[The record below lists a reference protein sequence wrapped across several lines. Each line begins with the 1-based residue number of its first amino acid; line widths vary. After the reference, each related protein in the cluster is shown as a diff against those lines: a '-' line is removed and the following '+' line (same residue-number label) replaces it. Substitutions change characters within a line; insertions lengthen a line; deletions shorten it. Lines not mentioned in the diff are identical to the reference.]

1 MSSETYQKF
10 QESGNPMYKY
20 SLSRMV
26 VLENKRTGKMY
37 SFIMSI
43 AGDREYLEGKNF
55 KILENGY
62 LKKEQDFSGFVLFHE
77 LTGEFTNGWVY
88 CDGKITNTIVEAD
101 KLGVNLNLKQ
111 ATIHYYVWVE
121 TCNVYL
127 YMTSVDGIIQKIEAT
142 EGHCTSEMISAGSY
156 TIGSEMPT
164 SGGSGEY
171 GPAVIEAGEACGC
184 TICPVCGGCMVD
196 DALKVAQLP
205 GDDTPPPTFF
215 DCEVCS
221 CPTLSNPCDQVQSL
235 GNSSA
240 FQSKMQVLKSKT
252 TENYEAAY
260 IMRNG
265 DYQYM
270 QGSDSMLT
278 MTLTIS
284 SANPID
290 GYFHSHPQ
298 GGLSVFSASDIRAIY
313 EAYIKLGIKDIETFT
328 AGVVTASGTTY
339 LLKVE
344 DKAAFINFGSA
355 NLKYQNDFD
364 EFESDMSDLVKPDN
378 PEWAQEKGLLDAI
391 KGTGLTL
398 HKGDIS
404 SFSQWNLRVLTSSG
418 LPTNSN
424 CNN

>member
-1 MSSETYQKF
+1 MQ
-10 QESGNPMYKY
+10 QE
-20 SLSRMV
+20 
-26 VLENKRTGKMY
+26 
-37 SFIMSI
+37 
-43 AGDREYLEGKNF
+43 
-55 KILENGY
+55 
-62 LKKEQDFSGFVLFHE
+62 
-77 LTGEFTNGWVY
+77 VY
-88 CDGKITNTIVEAD
+88 G
-101 KLGVNLNLKQ
+101 
-111 ATIHYYVWVE
+111 
-121 TCNVYL
+121 
-127 YMTSVDGIIQKIEAT
+127 
-142 EGHCTSEMISAGSY
+142 GSY

-298 GGLSVFSASDIRAIY
+298 GGLSIFSATDLRAIY

-339 LLKVE
+339 LLKVD

-355 NLKYQNDFD
+355 NLKFQNDFEELD
-364 EFESDMSDLVKPDN
+364 REISRFVRPDN
-378 PEWAQEKGLLDAI
+378 PEWMQEKGFLDAI

-398 HKGDIS
+398 HKGDIN

-418 LPTNSN
+418 VPTNSN